1 MDAAAAARMSDPQLN
16 PHFRRRWRE
25 PASPGTPEPVVQI
38 DAAARRRYE
47 RLAELLRAEWRRRRD
62 EAGAGGAS

>member
-25 PASPGTPEPVVQI
+25 PAGLGTPETVVQI
-38 DAAARRRYE
+38 DAAARRRLE

-62 EAGAGGAS
+62 EHGLGGAS

>member
-25 PASPGTPEPVVQI
+25 ETAERPSPPPAPPE
-38 DAAARRRYE
+38 AATARLE
-47 RLAELLRAEWRRRRD
+47 RLAGLLRAEWRQRRARD
-62 EAGAGGAS
+62 AGDSR